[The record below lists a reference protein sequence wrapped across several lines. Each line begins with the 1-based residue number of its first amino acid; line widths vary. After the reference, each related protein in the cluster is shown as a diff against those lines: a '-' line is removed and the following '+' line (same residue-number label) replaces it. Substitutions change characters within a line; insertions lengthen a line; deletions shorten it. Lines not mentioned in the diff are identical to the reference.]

1 MGLVVLKINVILYR
15 SRGYSAVGGGV
26 ENGPSPLL
34 WPVAYTTVQA
44 VIISAATL
52 RMKLVHFLKI
62 PDDENKLP
70 DFF

>member
-1 MGLVVLKINVILYR
+1 
-15 SRGYSAVGGGV
+15 
-26 ENGPSPLL
+26 
-34 WPVAYTTVQA
+34 VAYATACTTVQA